1 MAAVL
6 LGAAAHP
13 PRRPAPLIVYSAP
26 AGTRPAGASPS
37 RPTDAVLPD
46 GRIAAPLGAAVFVG
60 TNPLGLAISPDG
72 RFIVVSNAEQNPSAG
87 APPPSSPNIAGGY
100 SLAVV
105 DAQSMRVVSVYRDPS
120 LALFTGIAAT
130 SDPANPTQTLV
141 LASDGPHGLVR
152 CFQLSEDGTLTL
164 VQTIAVA
171 GFPDAIAL
179 GADGRVAYVTSDLSG
194 GVTAIDLSAR
204 RVLGSA
210 QTGYFPSSIAVSG
223 DRLYV
228 TNGGLSDYAAL
239 PAPAP
244 VPAFAPPRADEVHS
258 SSLSVFTVGAG
269 ALDPPVDAGN
279 VPMDPV
285 PDGLQNVGGARPDAI
300 VVRHHG
306 NYAYVALA
314 NVDRIAT
321 VALGAY
327 PRVVAG
333 LFLRLYDSAPYG
345 TQPSAEVLSRDD
357 KRLYVALAGL
367 NAVAVVD
374 ASNPAHLHRLGLIPT
389 AWYPSALALSP
400 DGRYLYV
407 TAAKGVDGW
416 GELQRIDLKRL
427 PLEAATLSTFR
438 YNRVARASH
447 ATSVVPALRSGKR
460 SSAIDRVVYIAIGDE
475 SYDAIFGDLGRGNGD
490 PAFVT
495 DGVATTPNLHALATA
510 YGIADN
516 FYVADANLDANAQA
530 ALGGAATL
538 YTQRVMH
545 VNTGRAPLDDRGDDP
560 EDYPRAGY
568 LFNALQRAGLTYRDY
583 GGLLELSGYQAAAAR
598 PPVASRGRGRNAV
611 PATAPPPGLGGS
623 YSLDVPALAALDG
636 HVDLAYPGWNPAI
649 GDDTRVSE
657 FTSDMGRLVQEDQ
670 EPAFTYLW
678 LPAAGPGGLGAADA
692 ALGKAIAFLSR
703 TPHWSSTAVFV
714 VGEGIAGARD
724 HVNPARS
731 FALVVSPLARAGYV
745 GNEHLCVASV
755 VKTEE
760 EILGLP
766 PLSLADLLS
775 TDMADFFGQVPYPTT
790 YQAVP

>member
-1 MAAVL
+1 M
-6 LGAAAHP
+6 
-13 PRRPAPLIVYSAP
+13 
-26 AGTRPAGASPS
+26 
-37 RPTDAVLPD
+37 LPD
-46 GRIAAPLGAAVFVG
+46 GRIAAPLGVSVFVG
-60 TNPLGLAISPDG
+60 TDPLALAISPDG
-72 RFIVVSNAEQNPSAG
+72 RFVVVGNAEQNPAADS
-87 APPPSSPNIAGGY
+87 PPPSSPSIVGGY

-105 DAQSMRVVSVYRDPS
+105 DAKSMRVVSVYRDPS

-130 SDPANPTQTLV
+130 SDPADPARTLV

-152 CFQLSEDGTLTL
+152 CFELSDDGTLTPA
-164 VQTIAVA
+164 QTIAVA

-179 GADGRVAYVTSDLSG
+179 GSDGRVAYVTSDLSG
-194 GVTAIDLSAR
+194 QVTAIDLPSR

-228 TNGGLSDYAAL
+228 TNGGLASYAAL
-239 PAPAP
+239 PAPEPA
-244 VPAFAPPRADEVHS
+244 PAFGAPRADEARS
-258 SSLSVFTVGAG
+258 SSLSVFTASG
-269 ALDPPVDAGN
+269 ALDPPEDAAN

-300 VVRHHG
+300 AVRHSG
-306 NYAYVALA
+306 SYAYVAMA
-314 NVDRIAT
+314 NVDRVAT
-321 VALGAY
+321 VSLGAY

-333 LFLRLYDSAPYG
+333 LFLRLFDDAPFG
-345 TQPSAEVLSRDD
+345 TQPSAETLSRDD

-367 NAVAVVD
+367 NAVAVID
-374 ASNPAHLHRLGLIPT
+374 AADPAHLHRLGLIPT

-416 GELQRIDLKRL
+416 GELQRVDLKRL

-438 YNRVARASH
+438 YNRVASASR

-460 SSAIDRVVYIAIGDE
+460 SSAIDHVIYIAVGDE
-475 SYDAIFGDLGRGNGD
+475 SYDAIFGDLGRGNSD

-495 DGVATTPNLHALATA
+495 DGAATTPNLHALAAA

-530 ALGGAATL
+530 ALGGAASL
-538 YTQRVMH
+538 YTQRVVH
-545 VNTGRAPLDDRGDDP
+545 VNTGRMPLDDRGDDP

-568 LFNALQRAGLTYRDY
+568 LFNALQRAGLSYRDY
-583 GGLLELSGYQAAAAR
+583 GGLMTLSGYRAAAPQQAAAR
-598 PPVASRGRGRNAV
+598 NRGRNPQPAAV
-611 PATAPPPGLGGS
+611 SALGLGGA
-623 YSLDVPALAALDG
+623 YTLDVPALAALDG

-649 GDDTRVSE
+649 GDGARVAE
-657 FTSDMGRLVQEDQ
+657 FTSDMGRLVEADQ

-678 LPAAGPGGLGAADA
+678 LPATGPGGMGAADR
-692 ALGKAIAFLSR
+692 ALGKAIAFLSG

-714 VGEGIAGARD
+714 VGEGIAGPRD
-724 HVNPARS
+724 HVNGARS
-731 FALVVSPLARAGYV
+731 YALVVSPLARPGYV
-745 GNEHLCVASV
+745 GSRHLSVASV

-760 EILGLP
+760 ELLGLP

-775 TDMADFFGQVPYPTT
+775 TDMADFFGQVPYPRT
-790 YQAVP
+790 YQALP

>member
-1 MAAVL
+1 M
-6 LGAAAHP
+6 
-13 PRRPAPLIVYSAP
+13 
-26 AGTRPAGASPS
+26 
-37 RPTDAVLPD
+37 
-46 GRIAAPLGAAVFVG
+46 
-60 TNPLGLAISPDG
+60 SPDG
-72 RFIVVSNAEQNPSAG
+72 RFIVVSNAEQNPAAG
-87 APPPSSPNIAGGY
+87 APPPSSPAIVGGY

-120 LALFTGIAAT
+120 LALFTGIAVTA
-130 SDPANPTQTLV
+130 DPANPAQTLV
-141 LASDGPHGLVR
+141 LASDGPHDLVR
-152 CFQLSEDGTLTL
+152 CFELGEDGTLTPS
-164 VQTIAVA
+164 QTIAIT

-179 GADGRVAYVTSDLSG
+179 GADNRVAYVTSDISG
-194 GVTAIDLSAR
+194 GVTAIDLAAR

-210 QTGYFPSSIAVSG
+210 QTGYFPSSIAASG

-228 TNGGLSDYAAL
+228 TNGGLSGYAAL
-239 PAPAP
+239 SAAAST
-244 VPAFAPPRADEVHS
+244 PAFAAPRADEAHS
-258 SSLSVFTVGAG
+258 SSLSVFTAGAAG
-269 ALDPPVDAGN
+269 ALDPPVDAGT

-285 PDGLQNVGGARPDAI
+285 PDGMDIVGGARPDAI
-300 VVRHHG
+300 VVRHRG

-321 VALGAY
+321 VALGTY

-400 DGRYLYV
+400 NGRYLYV

-416 GELQRIDLKRL
+416 GELQRVDLKRL

-447 ATSVVPALRSGKR
+447 ADSVVPALRSGKR
-460 SSAIDRVVYIAIGDE
+460 SSAIDHVFYIAIGDE

-495 DGVATTPNLHALATA
+495 DGEATTPNLHALATA

-538 YTQRVMH
+538 YTQRVVH

-568 LFNALQRAGLTYRDY
+568 LFNALQRARLSYRDY
-583 GGLLELSGYQAAAAR
+583 GGLLQLSGYRAAVPQPAA
-598 PPVASRGRGRNAV
+598 ASRGRGRNPV
-611 PATAPPPGLGGS
+611 PATPVPAGLGGS

-649 GDDTRVSE
+649 SDDTRVGE
-657 FTSDMGRLVQEDQ
+657 FISDMGQLVQNDQ

-678 LPAAGPGGLGAADA
+678 LPAAGPGGMAAADA

-714 VGEGIAGARD
+714 VGEGVAGPRD

-731 FALVVSPLARAGYV
+731 FALVVSPLARTGYV
-745 GNEHLCVASV
+745 GNEHLSVASV

-760 EILGLP
+760 ELLGLP

-790 YQAVP
+790 YQALP